1 MTEAHSTKT
10 PVLVTG
16 ANGYIASWLVR
27 KLLES
32 GRQVHATVRNPADK
46 AKVGHLLKLGNEF
59 PGKLELFKA
68 DLMQDASFDEAMQG
82 CEIVFHTASP
92 FIARNI
98 SDPETQLIR
107 PALEGTRNVL
117 SSANRTQSVTRVVLT
132 SSIAAVYGDAHDIKK
147 TGKNA
152 FDESDWNETSS
163 SEYQPYQYSKTVAE
177 KLAWEM
183 CAAQDRWQL
192 VTINPGMV
200 FGPSLGPTG
209 SESIKIMQDF
219 GNGTLLFG
227 APDLVFAIV
236 DVRNIAEAHMK
247 AAFTEN
253 SSGRYICVSESL
265 TYMDISKAFRKRFG
279 WKYPF
284 PRMNAPKN
292 IVWAIAPLLGL
303 QRDFVKRNVGYPL
316 KFNNRRAAK
325 ELGLNFLP
333 ARQTVIDHFGQM
345 LDQGAV

>member
-1 MTEAHSTKT
+1 MAEEQSTSK

-32 GRQVHATVRNPADK
+32 GRHVHATVRNPGDK
-46 AKVGHLLKLGNEF
+46 AKVGHLLRLGDEF
-59 PGKLELFKA
+59 PGKLALFKA
-68 DLMQDASFDEAMQG
+68 DLLQDASFDEAMQG

-117 SSANRTQSVTRVVLT
+117 SSANRVKSVTRVVLT
-132 SSIAAVYGDAHDIKK
+132 SSIAAVYGDAQDIRK
-147 TGKNA
+147 TGKKA
-152 FDESDWNETSS
+152 FDESDWNVTSS
-163 SEYQPYQYSKTVAE
+163 SGYQPYQYSKTIAE

-183 CAAQDRWQL
+183 CAGQDRWQL

-209 SESIKIMQDF
+209 SESIKIMEDF
-219 GNGTLLFG
+219 GNGTLLLG

-236 DVRNIAEAHMK
+236 DVRNIAEAHIK
-247 AAFTEN
+247 AAFSKN

-279 WKYPF
+279 WKHPF
-284 PRMNAPKN
+284 PRMKAPTT
-292 IVWAIAPLLGL
+292 IFWVIAPLLGV
-303 QRDFVKRNVGYPL
+303 QRDFVMRNVGFPL
-316 KFNNRRAAK
+316 EFNNRRAAR
-325 ELGLNFLP
+325 ELGINFLP
-333 ARQTVIDHFGQM
+333 ARQTVIDHFSQM
-345 LDQGAV
+345 LDQGVV

>member
-1 MTEAHSTKT
+1 MAEEHSTNK

-32 GRQVHATVRNPADK
+32 GHQVHATVRNPGDK
-46 AKVGHLLKLGNEF
+46 AKVGHLLKLGVEF

-68 DLMQDASFDEAMQG
+68 DLLQEASFDEAMKG

-98 SDPETQLIR
+98 SDPEKQLIR

-117 SSANRTQSVTRVVLT
+117 SSANRTGSVAKVVLT
-132 SSIAAVYGDAHDIKK
+132 SSIAAVYGDALDIKK
-147 TGKNA
+147 TDRNA
-152 FDESDWNETSS
+152 FDENDWNETSS
-163 SEYQPYQYSKTVAE
+163 LKYLPYQYSKTIAE

-183 CAAQDRWQL
+183 CAAQDCWKL

-209 SESIKIMQDF
+209 SESIKIMRDF
-219 GNGTLLFG
+219 GSGTLLLG
-227 APDLVFAIV
+227 APDLVLAIV
-236 DVRNIAEAHMK
+236 DVRNVAEAHIK
-247 AAFTEN
+247 AAFNEN

-265 TYMDISKAFRKRFG
+265 SFMDISKAFRKRFG
-279 WKYPF
+279 WKHPF

-292 IVWAIAPLLGL
+292 IIFAIAPLLGL
-303 QRDFVKRNVGYPL
+303 ERDFVKRNVGYPL
-316 KFNNRRAAK
+316 NFNNSRATK
-325 ELGLNFLP
+325 DLGMSFLP

-345 LDQGAV
+345 LDQGIV